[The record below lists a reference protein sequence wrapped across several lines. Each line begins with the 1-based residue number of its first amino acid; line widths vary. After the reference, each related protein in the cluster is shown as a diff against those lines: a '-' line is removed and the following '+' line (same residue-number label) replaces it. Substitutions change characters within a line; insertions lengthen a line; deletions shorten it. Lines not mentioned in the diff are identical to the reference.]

1 MLQGLGYGSAAGRRR
16 RVSPQRVFVERSET
30 TREGEIPQ
38 GPSAV
43 GIDV

>member
-16 RVSPQRVFVERSET
+16 RVSPQRVFVERSGT
-30 TREGEIPQ
+30 TVEGIMPH
-38 GPSAV
+38 GLSG